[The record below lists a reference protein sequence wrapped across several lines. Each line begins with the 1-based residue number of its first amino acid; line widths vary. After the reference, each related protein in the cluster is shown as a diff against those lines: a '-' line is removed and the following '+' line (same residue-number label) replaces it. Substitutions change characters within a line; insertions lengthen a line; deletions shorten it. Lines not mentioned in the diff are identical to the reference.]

1 MRIGKKLFPYPTLNN
16 SKNITCFKNCDFSL
30 EYDDCDDEENLILKN
45 AHIKV
50 NDEVINKLLD
60 ESKLKAT
67 VIVECSSTIFR
78 KSYDISRIP
87 NDIIIPI
94 NNLRE
99 QVVISSFIYATEN
112 INFISPNFLDDYD
125 GYSFEIEKY
134 DIIAIDDG
142 FTTRIEYDEDKDK
155 KVSSIFSIVKD
166 ETIEN
171 KVMKFEPSARKIIIQ
186 LPEEQFGC
194 YENMKNNDN
203 YQELFFSIMTIPALI
218 YCLQNIQDRL
228 IFSDYSLDEIKID
241 YRWFESIEVAFK
253 NLNGV
258 ALTEDNFKKY
268 DVSLLAQQ
276 LMNNASV
283 TAISDLFKQEFSKMI
298 RGDEDE

>member
-78 KSYDISRIP
+78 KSYDIRRIP

-171 KVMKFEPSARKIIIQ
+171 KVMKFEPTARKIIIH

>member
-1 MRIGKKLFPYPTLNN
+1 
-16 SKNITCFKNCDFSL
+16 
-30 EYDDCDDEENLILKN
+30 
-45 AHIKV
+45 
-50 NDEVINKLLD
+50 
-60 ESKLKAT
+60 
-67 VIVECSSTIFR
+67 
-78 KSYDISRIP
+78 
-87 NDIIIPI
+87 
-94 NNLRE
+94 
-99 QVVISSFIYATEN
+99 
-112 INFISPNFLDDYD
+112 
-125 GYSFEIEKY
+125 
-134 DIIAIDDG
+134 
-142 FTTRIEYDEDKDK
+142 
-155 KVSSIFSIVKD
+155 
-166 ETIEN
+166 
-171 KVMKFEPSARKIIIQ
+171 MKFEPTARKIIIH

>member
-78 KSYDISRIP
+78 KSYDISRIS

-125 GYSFEIEKY
+125 GYSFDIEKY

-171 KVMKFEPSARKIIIQ
+171 KVMKFEPTARKIIIH

-228 IFSDYSLDEIKID
+228 IFADYSLDEIKID

>member
-125 GYSFEIEKY
+125 GYSFDIEKY

-171 KVMKFEPSARKIIIQ
+171 KVMKFEPTARKIIIH

-228 IFSDYSLDEIKID
+228 IFADYSLDEIKID

>member
-125 GYSFEIEKY
+125 GYSFDIEKY

-155 KVSSIFSIVKD
+155 KVSSIFSIVGGN
-166 ETIEN
+166 I
-171 KVMKFEPSARKIIIQ
+171 KVSK
-186 LPEEQFGC
+186 
-194 YENMKNNDN
+194 
-203 YQELFFSIMTIPALI
+203 ELHLS
-218 YCLQNIQDRL
+218 
-228 IFSDYSLDEIKID
+228 
-241 YRWFESIEVAFK
+241 
-253 NLNGV
+253 
-258 ALTEDNFKKY
+258 
-268 DVSLLAQQ
+268 
-276 LMNNASV
+276 NA
-283 TAISDLFKQEFSKMI
+283 
-298 RGDEDE
+298 

>member
-125 GYSFEIEKY
+125 GYSFDIEKY

-171 KVMKFEPSARKIIIQ
+171 KVMKFEPTARKIIIH

-228 IFSDYSLDEIKID
+228 IFADYSLDEIKID

-283 TAISDLFKQEFSKMI
+283 TAISDLFKQEFSKLI